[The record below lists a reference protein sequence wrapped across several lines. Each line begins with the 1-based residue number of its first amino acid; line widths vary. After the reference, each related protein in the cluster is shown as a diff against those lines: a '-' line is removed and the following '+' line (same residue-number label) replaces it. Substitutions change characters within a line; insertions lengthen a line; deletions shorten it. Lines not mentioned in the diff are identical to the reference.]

1 MSSVGQARRVGEVG
15 SSAVLVATFAMPA
28 ASRYARHTHDEHQLA
43 WAAGGVLTVV
53 TDDGTWVLP
62 STRALWIP
70 GGEEHETIADGSSTM
85 RSVYLDPHHC
95 SVGWMRPQ
103 PMAVGPLLA
112 GLINHLAE
120 VALDPE
126 RRARAEAVLV
136 DLLEPVATATIDAPM
151 PQDPR
156 AYEVADALHENPAD
170 PRSLDEW
177 GHAVGASARTL
188 GRAFRADTGFGFD
201 RWRTLARLQA
211 SLPELAA
218 GVPVTSV
225 ARHVGYRTTSAFV
238 AAFRRETGLTPGAYF
253 GPPCSHLVVS
263 RSAADR

>member
-1 MSSVGQARRVGEVG
+1 VSSVGQARRVGEVG

-85 RSVYLDPHHC
+85 RSVYLDPCHC
-95 SVGWMRPQ
+95 PVGWTRPQ
-103 PMAVGPLLA
+103 PVAVGPLLA

-120 VALDPE
+120 AELDPG
-126 RRARAEAVLV
+126 RRARAEAVLL
-136 DLLEPVATATIDAPM
+136 DLLEPVATATVDAPM
-151 PQDPR
+151 PRDPR
-156 AYEVADALHENPAD
+156 AREVAAALRDNPAD
-170 PRSLDEW
+170 LRSLDAW
-177 GHAVGASARTL
+177 GHAVGASSRTL
-188 GRAFRADTGFGFD
+188 ARVFRADTGLGFD
-201 RWRTLARLQA
+201 RWRTLMRLQA
-211 SLPELAA
+211 ALRELAA
-218 GVPVTSV
+218 GVQVTTV
-225 ARHVGYRTTSAFV
+225 ARHVGYQTTSAFV

-253 GPPCSHLVVS
+253 
-263 RSAADR
+263 RSPG